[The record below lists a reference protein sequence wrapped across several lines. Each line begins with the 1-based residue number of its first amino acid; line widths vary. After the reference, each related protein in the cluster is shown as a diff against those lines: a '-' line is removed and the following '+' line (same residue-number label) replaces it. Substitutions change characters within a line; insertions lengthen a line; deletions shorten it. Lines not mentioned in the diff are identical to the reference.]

1 MKKLA
6 NRKSI
11 QFFSHIKY
19 GERRKTKKKCL
30 DWGALKV
37 RQVCEHILDQPLI

>member
-11 QFFSHIKY
+11 QCFSHIKY
-19 GERRKTKKKCL
+19 GERRKTKKTCL
-30 DWGALKV
+30 DWGALNLGKCV
-37 RQVCEHILDQPLI
+37 NTF